1 MNGFGS
7 RVRIVGGL
15 SRYEQVESFIEG
27 WPTGVPVPE
36 RPNLQALCGMEH
48 AITGD
53 ECFRTKSDGIVA
65 DIRMPKMHEL
75 LRQFAV
81 NLNLEVNRYVCRDEA
96 ISEDRERPNIFE
108 YTVNVVIPAGSEVV
122 DITTWKKSITL
133 ISVPCSFYAEA
144 TGYFDG
150 ARFAGRYDGRILSEI
165 NTPFANIRSGMFM
178 RGAFEIKIEAA

>member
-1 MNGFGS
+1 
-7 RVRIVGGL
+7 
-15 SRYEQVESFIEG
+15 
-27 WPTGVPVPE
+27 
-36 RPNLQALCGMEH
+36 MEH